1 MQLYVLEGWDKIRD
15 RVTKGASEVTKK
27 GHRARHSKEGS
38 EKSRENPGQRA
49 KEIKRLKIKLGDTQ
63 RWAEWGQEKL
73 RRHQER
79 AMRQDEY
86 RKRAV
91 HQQEQIGS
99 DLRKELEVLRAR
111 KKKEIAE
118 GKAQLVWKEQE
129 LEESREY
136 YRQGIRNLHTE
147 VQQLQEENNTREEGH
162 HQKENNTRE
171 EGHHQERET
180 FIWVMKFLASWII
193 LSGVISFLLPLLEV
207 SIFKI

>member
-1 MQLYVLEGWDKIRD
+1 
-15 RVTKGASEVTKK
+15 
-27 GHRARHSKEGS
+27 
-38 EKSRENPGQRA
+38 
-49 KEIKRLKIKLGDTQ
+49 
-63 RWAEWGQEKL
+63 
-73 RRHQER
+73 
-79 AMRQDEY
+79 MRQDEY

-91 HQQEQIGS
+91 HQQGQIGS

-111 KKKEIAE
+111 KNKEIAE

-207 SIFKI
+207 SILKI

>member
-1 MQLYVLEGWDKIRD
+1 
-15 RVTKGASEVTKK
+15 
-27 GHRARHSKEGS
+27 
-38 EKSRENPGQRA
+38 
-49 KEIKRLKIKLGDTQ
+49 
-63 RWAEWGQEKL
+63 
-73 RRHQER
+73 
-79 AMRQDEY
+79 MRQDEY

-111 KKKEIAE
+111 KNKEIAE
-118 GKAQLVWKEQE
+118 GKAQLVRKEQE

-136 YRQGIRNLHTE
+136 YRQGIRNLNTE

-162 HQKENNTRE
+162 HQK
-171 EGHHQERET
+171 RET